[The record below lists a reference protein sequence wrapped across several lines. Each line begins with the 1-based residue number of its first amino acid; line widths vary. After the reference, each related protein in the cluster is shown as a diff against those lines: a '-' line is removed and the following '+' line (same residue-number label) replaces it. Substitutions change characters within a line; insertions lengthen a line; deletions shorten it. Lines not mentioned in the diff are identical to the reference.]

1 MKPVQT
7 KLQQDVVK
15 EVESEQQQHLGGK
28 SEVREFESVEHLLQH
43 DAERTPLPAGI
54 AQRLRESVG
63 KEPPAAPRSWL
74 RRFLKW

>member
-1 MKPVQT
+1 
-7 KLQQDVVK
+7 
-15 EVESEQQQHLGGK
+15 GK

-43 DAERTPLPAGI
+43 DAERTPLPTGI